1 MLQQNQCFAPTSF
14 DKRCRN
20 KCVPNS
26 KHCEL
31 HNPKSTSLYIKYKKL
46 SDKIK
51 DINLSKEFD
60 DISSNIDYVMDCYNL
75 YNKTYEA
82 RLKHRKFA
90 IAPNLYDQGHDFQ
103 FIDLKNKIDECE
115 KILNNLYTLYEN
127 QSTDSNDT
135 DDSDSYED
143 NSNNNNSMIIY
154 NDQSLYQKI
163 KLIKAY
169 RAMREREIDDYVEK
183 YIKENKIIIER
194 KNNLI
199 YRLCVCISL
208 LFDKRVNPSTGNVD
222 VFRDDYIVNN
232 RKITAMI
239 SLIIKL
245 YNINYFDSNFVPR
258 TCQHPECK
266 CKIPYS
272 LSLGYEYLQDAR
284 CFCQY
289 MELFS
294 EESLKFIF
302 KIFLFNKKKI
312 LPFVDDINEL
322 YENYDDDIIYI
333 PGQLVWKHNRLNLQE
348 DLSEQEVQVKKS
360 KTISEMFAVTRLKN
374 KYYERELMKDFFEQ

>member
-1 MLQQNQCFAPTSF
+1 MLQHNQCFAPSYNG
-14 DKRCRN
+14 RCKN
-20 KCVPNS
+20 KCITNS

-31 HNPKSTSLYIKYKKL
+31 HNPKSTRLYIKYKKL
-46 SDKIK
+46 SDKTK
-51 DINLSKEFD
+51 DINLNKEFD
-60 DISSNIDYVMDCYNL
+60 DILSNIDYVMDCYNL

-103 FIDLKNKIDECE
+103 FIDLKNKINECE
-115 KILNNLYTLYEN
+115 EILNDLYVSYEN
-127 QSTDSNDT
+127 QDSDDT
-135 DDSDSYED
+135 TDSDSSDDDD
-143 NSNNNNSMIIY
+143 NTSIVIY
-154 NDQSLYQKI
+154 KKKSFSERI
-163 KLIKAY
+163 KLSKEY
-169 RAMREREIDDYVEK
+169 RAMREQEINAYVEK

-199 YRLCVCISL
+199 YRLCICISL
-208 LFDKRVNPSTGNVD
+208 LFEHND
-222 VFRDDYIVNN
+222 IINN

-245 YNINYFDSNFVPR
+245 HNINYFKTSFTPQ
-258 TCQHPECK
+258 TCQAPECK

-272 LSLGYEYLQDAR
+272 LSLGDEYIYGTK

-289 MELFS
+289 MELFP

-302 KIFLFNKKKI
+302 NICLFNKKKL

-322 YENYDDDIIYI
+322 HQEYEDDLIYI
-333 PGQLVWKHNRLNLQE
+333 PGELVWKDNRLNLQE
-348 DLSEQEVQVKKS
+348 DISDQQIQVKKS
-360 KTISEMFAVTRLKN
+360 KTLSERFAVTRLKN
-374 KYYERELMKDFFEQ
+374 KYYEQELMKNLFDQ